1 MSLSTLALFL
11 TRQSM
16 TGGGQRTLYTVGK
29 EVTTADMVT
38 EVTRSR
44 GWHCRWHDDV
54 FLTLQMYLFY
64 YLPENQPTVALLD
77 NQYFDV
83 MEVTT
88 YK

>member
-38 EVTRSR
+38 RSLVVTRSP
-44 GWHCRWHDDV
+44 GWHRRWHEDV
-54 FLTLQMYLFY
+54 YLTL
-64 YLPENQPTVALLD
+64 
-77 NQYFDV
+77 
-83 MEVTT
+83 
-88 YK
+88 

>member
-38 EVTRSR
+38 EVTEVTGGHEVGTADGRMMCNS
-44 GWHCRWHDDV
+44 HCRCISSII
-54 FLTLQMYLFY
+54 YLKT
-64 YLPENQPTVALLD
+64 NQPLH
-77 NQYFDV
+77 Y
-83 MEVTT
+83 
-88 YK
+88 

>member
-44 GWHCRWHDDV
+44 GWHCRWHEDV
-54 FLTLQMYLFY
+54 YLTL
-64 YLPENQPTVALLD
+64 
-77 NQYFDV
+77 
-83 MEVTT
+83 
-88 YK
+88 

>member
-38 EVTRSR
+38 EVT
-44 GWHCRWHDDV
+44 GGH
-54 FLTLQMYLFY
+54 
-64 YLPENQPTVALLD
+64 
-77 NQYFDV
+77 
-83 MEVTT
+83 EVTRLAPQMARGCVSHIVDVSLLLST
-88 YK
+88 